1 MQWWWWIIP
10 GAVAVI
16 GLAIALSGVGWMLR
30 GRPFKGGR
38 GVFSG
43 GFLLAIGAVVGLV
56 GLNVQTYNRLSEEY
70 PVAKI
75 TLERTGDRTYVANV
89 TDLNKDGDA
98 LGPPQPYELTGNE
111 VQLDARVISWKPWA
125 TVLGFDARYEL
136 QHIWGRTVADNEP
149 LTATGERLA
158 VKKDRM
164 GLDITS
170 IGEMLGSLSPVNVV
184 RHNMGSAVFMPMAD
198 KAEYYVC
205 ITATGLVT
213 DPANG
218 EARAAIEVWQTRS
231 GVTLSLQA
239 DRPSCPPGGAI
250 GGAE

>member
-10 GAVAVI
+10 GAVGVI
-16 GLAIALSGVGWMLR
+16 GLAIVLSGIGWMFR

-38 GVFSG
+38 GVIGG
-43 GFLLAIGAVVGLV
+43 GFLLAIGAVVALL
-56 GLNVQTYNRLSEEY
+56 GLNVQTYNRLSTEY

-75 TLERTGDRTYVANV
+75 SLERTGDRTFIARV

-98 LGPPQPYELTGNE
+98 LAPPQTYELTGNE

-136 QHIWGRTVADNEP
+136 QHIWGRTVAENEP
-149 LTATGERLA
+149 LTAGGERLD

-164 GLDITS
+164 GIDVTS
-170 IGEMLGSLSPVNVV
+170 IGQMLGGLSPVNVV
-184 RHNMGSAVFMPMAD
+184 QHNFGSAVYMPMAD

-205 ITATGLVT
+205 ITEDALVA

-218 EARAAIEVWQTRS
+218 EARGAIEVWLTRS
-231 GVTLSLQA
+231 GATLSVLPE
-239 DRPSCPPGGAI
+239 RPTCPPNQQD
-250 GGAE
+250 E